1 MKEVIDLI
9 RKKIEEIKNLSITN
23 QEDEQLYIL
32 EISCMEEC
40 LNFIKNF
47 DWDSYDKMKKSIDT

>member
-9 RKKIEEIKNLSITN
+9 RKKIEESKNLSITN
-23 QEDEQLYIL
+23 QEDEQFYIL

-40 LNFIKNF
+40 LNFINNF
-47 DWDSYDKMKKSIDT
+47 DWDSYDKMKKKY

>member
-9 RKKIEEIKNLSITN
+9 RKKIEESKNLSITN
-23 QEDEQLYIL
+23 QEDEQFYIL

-40 LNFIKNF
+40 LNFINNF
-47 DWDSYDKMKKSIDT
+47 DWDSYDKIKKSIDT